1 MDDMENHVKAIKEM
15 SDQFI
20 VHTVQLSTSLRPSK
34 TIRMVLLIDQHC
46 HGILDWSSYPSQDWK
61 ERLSRKYAEPIKM
74 KQHQA

>member
-46 HGILDWSSYPSQDWK
+46 HGILD
-61 ERLSRKYAEPIKM
+61 
-74 KQHQA
+74 